1 MRHHHEEGRGPR
13 GRHGDPSEHGD
24 HGRRGGG
31 RRQRFFGH
39 GELRLIILDIL
50 SRNASHGY
58 ELIKEIETL
67 TQGNYSPSPGVIYP
81 TLDLLQDQGLI
92 SVEDDNGR
100 KKNRYQRGRK
110 TAARREPGAPGP
122 YPGASAGADGRLRA
136 APGSADE
143 ARAGKLQSGPR
154 PESEPAGQQC
164 RPAQADHRHY
174 RPGGDGDL
182 SARLSLFCYHR
193 LPRPGAARTTT
204 DRPVHRRQAENL
216 VSSGIKRANS
226 GAMRLNF
233 THFVFY
239 FAFIPIFTAS
249 AELA

>member
-50 SRNASHGY
+50 SRSASHGY

-100 KKNRYQRGRK
+100 KKILIS
-110 TAARREPGAPGP
+110 E
-122 YPGASAGADGRLRA
+122 
-136 APGSADE
+136 E
-143 ARAGKLQSGPR
+143 GKQL
-154 PESEPAGQQC
+154 
-164 RPAQADHRHY
+164 H
-174 RPGGDGDL
+174 
-182 SARLSLFCYHR
+182 
-193 LPRPGAARTTT
+193 
-204 DRPVHRRQAENL
+204 AENQEHL
-216 VSSGIKRANS
+216 AHIQERLQARMVGCELRRDPQMKRALENFKAVLDLKVNQQAS
-226 GAMRLNF
+226 SAAQLKQIIGIIDPEMVSTGFPVGAGSF
-233 THFVFY
+233 
-239 FAFIPIFTAS
+239 S
-249 AELA
+249 A

>member
-50 SRNASHGY
+50 SRSASHGY

-100 KKNRYQRGRK
+100 KKILIS
-110 TAARREPGAPGP
+110 E
-122 YPGASAGADGRLRA
+122 
-136 APGSADE
+136 E
-143 ARAGKLQSGPR
+143 GKQL
-154 PESEPAGQQC
+154 
-164 RPAQADHRHY
+164 H
-174 RPGGDGDL
+174 
-182 SARLSLFCYHR
+182 
-193 LPRPGAARTTT
+193 
-204 DRPVHRRQAENL
+204 AENQEHL
-216 VSSGIKRANS
+216 AHIQERLQARMVGCELRRDPQMKRALETFKAVLDLKVNQQAS
-226 GAMRLNF
+226 SAAQLKQIIGIIDHAAMEISQLD
-233 THFVFY
+233 
-239 FAFIPIFTAS
+239 
-249 AELA
+249 